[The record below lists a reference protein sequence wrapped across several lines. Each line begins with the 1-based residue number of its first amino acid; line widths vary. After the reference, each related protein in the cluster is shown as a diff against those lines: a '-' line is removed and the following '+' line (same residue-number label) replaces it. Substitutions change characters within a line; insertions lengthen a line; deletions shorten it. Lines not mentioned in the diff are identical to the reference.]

1 MGNILRI
8 DRGNMKNNVTIED
21 IKGIESRLEVVLTNE
36 QRADILK
43 QYQRVVTDNADDWSV
58 IISDLIDNITK

>member
-1 MGNILRI
+1 
-8 DRGNMKNNVTIED
+8 MKNNVTIED

-58 IISDLIDNITK
+58 IIEDLIQKICSQ

>member
-1 MGNILRI
+1 
-8 DRGNMKNNVTIED
+8 MKNNVTIED
-21 IKGIESRLEVVLTNE
+21 IKGIEKRIGIELTNE

-58 IISDLIDNITK
+58 IISDLIDNITN

>member
-1 MGNILRI
+1 
-8 DRGNMKNNVTIED
+8 MKNNVTIED

-58 IISDLIDNITK
+58 IIEDLIDNITN

>member
-1 MGNILRI
+1 
-8 DRGNMKNNVTIED
+8 MKNNVRIED
-21 IKGIESRLEVVLTNE
+21 IKGIEKRIGIELTNE

-58 IISDLIDNITK
+58 IISDLIDNITN

>member
-1 MGNILRI
+1 
-8 DRGNMKNNVTIED
+8 MKNNVTIED
-21 IKGIESRLEVVLTNE
+21 IEGIENRIGIVLTNE

-58 IISDLIDNITK
+58 IISDLIQKICSQ

>member
-1 MGNILRI
+1 
-8 DRGNMKNNVTIED
+8 MKNNVTIED

-43 QYQRVVTDNADDWSV
+43 KYQRVVTDNADDWSV

>member
-1 MGNILRI
+1 
-8 DRGNMKNNVTIED
+8 MKNNVTIED

>member
-1 MGNILRI
+1 
-8 DRGNMKNNVTIED
+8 MKNNVTIED

-58 IISDLIDNITK
+58 IIEELIQKICSQ

>member
-1 MGNILRI
+1 
-8 DRGNMKNNVTIED
+8 MKNNVTIED
-21 IKGIESRLEVVLTNE
+21 IKGIESRLEVVLTKE

-58 IISDLIDNITK
+58 IISDLIQKIC

>member
-1 MGNILRI
+1 
-8 DRGNMKNNVTIED
+8 MKNNVTIED

-43 QYQRVVTDNADDWSV
+43 QYQRVVTDNADDWNV

>member
-1 MGNILRI
+1 
-8 DRGNMKNNVTIED
+8 MKNNVTIED
-21 IKGIESRLEVVLTNE
+21 IKGIENRLEVVLTNE

-58 IISDLIDNITK
+58 IISDLIQKICSQ